1 MKKSAELR
9 KIVGRVLGIGNGT
22 YRSYRPYRTY
32 KRWFDG
38 WAERVGAVRIMGVK
52 RFSFYFF
59 VREFPEW
66 ATTRVAPTG
75 KKWNDLTIEY
85 CPIYCLGR

>member
-9 KIVGRVLGIGNGT
+9 KIVGRVLGIGNG
-22 YRSYRPYRTY
+22 TY

-66 ATTRVAPTG
+66 ATTSVAPTG

>member
-1 MKKSAELR
+1 MKKSAELG

-38 WAERVGAVRIMGVK
+38 WAERVDAVRIMGIR
-52 RFSFYFF
+52 RFSF
-59 VREFPEW
+59 VLLRK
-66 ATTRVAPTG
+66 R
-75 KKWNDLTIEY
+75 I
-85 CPIYCLGR
+85 PIVGDHKGRPYGAMME